1 MLITLSVP
9 DNTVAIL
16 YQTQTVNDHD
26 YVMESEP
33 RKITADMIVKV
44 EQE

>member
-9 DNTVAIL
+9 DNTTAIF
-16 YQTQTVNDHD
+16 YTVREQR
-26 YVMESEP
+26 ESYSTETEP
-33 RKITADMIVKV
+33 EKITFDMIVKV